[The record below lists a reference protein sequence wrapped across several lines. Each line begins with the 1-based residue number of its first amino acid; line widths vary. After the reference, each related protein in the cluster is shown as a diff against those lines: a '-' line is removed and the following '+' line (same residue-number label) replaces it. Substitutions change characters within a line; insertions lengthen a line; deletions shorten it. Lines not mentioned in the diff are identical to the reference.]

1 MSKTSGGFGF
11 LWSIGVIMQNL
22 MSYGQLHSQ
31 SGCYFSP
38 DLKLFILRFS
48 SSRTWSEN
56 NQLLLNTYIK
66 STSEWYPKT
75 DIQQGA
81 EGERG
86 GGNVRSLNY
95 YFTIRKS
102 FLQLKISKKKHLG
115 MNIKTQHN
123 LQHHWLLGSASA
135 LEHW

>member
-11 LWSIGVIMQNL
+11 LGSIGVIMQNL

-38 DLKLFILRFS
+38 DLKFFILRFS

-66 STSEWYPKT
+66 STSEWYPET

-86 GGNVRSLNY
+86 GGN
-95 YFTIRKS
+95 
-102 FLQLKISKKKHLG
+102 
-115 MNIKTQHN
+115 N
-123 LQHHWLLGSASA
+123 LDHWIIILP
-135 LEHW
+135 